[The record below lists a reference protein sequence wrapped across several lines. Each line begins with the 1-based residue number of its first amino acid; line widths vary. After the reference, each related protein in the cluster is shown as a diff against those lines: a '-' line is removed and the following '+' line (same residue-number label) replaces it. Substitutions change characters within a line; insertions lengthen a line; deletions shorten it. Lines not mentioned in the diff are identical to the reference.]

1 MLGGSLMQSEVIKGM
16 VLTKDVEGAVDEVK
30 DAKVAIFTCPIDASS
45 TETKSTVLLQSAQEL
60 MNYNEGEEKMIHD
73 VGSFSN

>member
-30 DAKVAIFTCPIDASS
+30 DAKVAIFICP